1 MGAEMKEITAQDCN
15 DLHDIFNDINSK
27 LIEKMNTSQTPHQ
40 PSVNDAHNL
49 RGQALNNWLTLHQG
63 KVLKPF

>member
-1 MGAEMKEITAQDCN
+1 MKEITAQDCN

-27 LIEKMNTSQTPHQ
+27 LIVEMNTSETPHQ
-40 PSVNDAHNL
+40 PAVNEAHKL
-49 RGQALNNWLTLHQG
+49 RSQAFNNWLTLHQG